1 MTLLNRNDNASSS
14 SLMDALDQ
22 QQQKTQQP
30 GQAPLRNRRVRKG
43 TPTTSQSLFFFLDV
57 IDEIPNDGSDVEN
70 SDENNDNHDRPLS
83 KRTGPATVS
92 TGSLM
97 RMEDSSLA
105 GHTKLSSSLAS
116 PLMRRAKQACACLV
130 VEEND
135 DDNVNDDHIPKEWE
149 SAGRRRTLSSIQ
161 HYQSHKDHPHG
172 VLRLVVALDNRNDN
186 DDWGF
191 FEEHGENV
199 EE

>member
-57 IDEIPNDGSDVEN
+57 IDEIPNDDSDVEN
-70 SDENNDNHDRPLS
+70 SDENNDNDRPLS

-172 VLRLVVALDNRNDN
+172 VLRLVVAMDNRNDN